1 MGIFD
6 NEKGQIIPSE
16 PGPFDGAPH
25 LIHIKPLEVD
35 LAQPNRISAED
46 SQKITSLDHSKLVAD
61 IFTPEKHFS
70 VMYIDGV
77 NEDNLLMLAGDTQN
91 VRILLEQGGEVDVS
105 DEGDDRKCIIEFS
118 EDGKS
123 TYVRSEKPDA
133 GYCIFTRTIQA
144 TDAPTFANY
153 NDDPDFPD
161 EGIL

>member
-35 LAQPNRISAED
+35 LSQPNRISAED
-46 SQKITSLDHSKLVAD
+46 CEKITCLDHSKLVAD
-61 IFTPEKHFS
+61 IFTPTKHIALL
-70 VMYIDGV
+70 YIDGT
-77 NEDNLLMLAGDTQN
+77 DDDHLLMLAGDTQDA
-91 VRILLEQGGEVDVS
+91 RMLLEPGESMDLS
-105 DEGDDRKCIIEFS
+105 DAKDDRKCIVTFN

-123 TYVRSEKPDA
+123 ASVRSEKPDA